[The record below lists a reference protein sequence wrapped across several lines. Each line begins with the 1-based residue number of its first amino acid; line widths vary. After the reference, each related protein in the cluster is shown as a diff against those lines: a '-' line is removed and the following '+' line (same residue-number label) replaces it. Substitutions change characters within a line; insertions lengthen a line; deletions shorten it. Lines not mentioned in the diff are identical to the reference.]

1 MSGAMG
7 GDDAPLTQA
16 LDSFD
21 QLSLRRDRE
30 RRRVTEEENAVRCLE
45 ELLAEKQRETQQL
58 AREAESRAAELAAL
72 ERRVPAL
79 EDTHHGARRSLQML
93 TQMRDLLNKQ
103 LDFEKRKTEEM
114 LQKLDDEV
122 KEAAA
127 RWERYETVYLTMPA
141 YQRKLEMDSLAAEE
155 RELHERREQLE
166 AALNSR
172 VSDRDFCVR
181 LAECWRQARLLE
193 GAIAGAGGGG
203 DQSPE
208 RENMSGACSQGF
220 GTPRCSRTPSP
231 VYDMETGNESG
242 GAEETAERSDASED
256 DRTADAASILAEGG
270 DRYQTEGEPSEA
282 AASCWEAGSEQGTPQ
297 KGPSPPQEP
306 VSLPQGAVRPP
317 TPTQPGV
324 PSPPRAGASPQR
336 QAAERQTQVLP
347 QGRSR
352 PTEPVQRPPP
362 PAVTSPAPHTRPSP
376 EKPQWSTEP
385 VPPVRRQSS
394 FLIQLPS
401 LYRPSRPRADRQTD
415 TSTGGRTASNTSP
428 ARSSINTSTVHRPPQ
443 APSPLQ
449 APQRQPSPAT
459 AATAED
465 VEMTD
470 VQEARP
476 APVRPP
482 PAGRPRPDLA
492 GSNRGGNSERAVSR
506 DSSPSESPSP
516 RKTVAMEQRQQQQ
529 SSMIPGEQR
538 QQPHI
543 AGQQKPPRPAMGQH
557 QLQQMPRIAMGQ
569 QQPKQPPHT
578 TTEQQEQPQQP
589 PNTAEQ
595 QPVSPSAAAVEKEV
609 PPAPTPPGSQNM
621 LGGRQYWLPM
631 PPDTPT
637 APPVDERRSFV
648 QRLRQSP
655 ELSRRPPPAARKPA
669 APLEPGLEHQFLRP
683 ALPSPHRATPR
694 AAASPQSIFDTPR
707 RPAVEPASPQRPP
720 AGSPSR
726 AVPQQTAPSTPRAAA
741 PAAEPTTPVRP
752 AAAAAGDAP
761 RSMAAFFTS
770 PETDVGEM
778 DSSFSLFGGPPGGK
792 AASPQPPPPS
802 GMSLFGAGDVG
813 GDGDQGADDFS
824 FSFFG
829 GGSSDAEKETSGG
842 GGGVFNFF

>member
-103 LDFEKRKTEEM
+103 LDSEKRKTEEM

-127 RWERYETVYLTMPA
+127 RWERYEAIYLTMPV

-155 RELHERREQLE
+155 RELNERREQLE

-193 GAIAGAGGGG
+193 GAIAGAGGG

-242 GAEETAERSDASED
+242 GAEETAERSD
-256 DRTADAASILAEGG
+256 
-270 DRYQTEGEPSEA
+270 
-282 AASCWEAGSEQGTPQ
+282 
-297 KGPSPPQEP
+297 
-306 VSLPQGAVRPP
+306 
-317 TPTQPGV
+317 
-324 PSPPRAGASPQR
+324 
-336 QAAERQTQVLP
+336 
-347 QGRSR
+347 
-352 PTEPVQRPPP
+352 
-362 PAVTSPAPHTRPSP
+362 
-376 EKPQWSTEP
+376 
-385 VPPVRRQSS
+385 
-394 FLIQLPS
+394 
-401 LYRPSRPRADRQTD
+401 
-415 TSTGGRTASNTSP
+415 
-428 ARSSINTSTVHRPPQ
+428 
-443 APSPLQ
+443 
-449 APQRQPSPAT
+449 
-459 AATAED
+459 
-465 VEMTD
+465 
-470 VQEARP
+470 
-476 APVRPP
+476 
-482 PAGRPRPDLA
+482 
-492 GSNRGGNSERAVSR
+492 
-506 DSSPSESPSP
+506 
-516 RKTVAMEQRQQQQ
+516 
-529 SSMIPGEQR
+529 
-538 QQPHI
+538 
-543 AGQQKPPRPAMGQH
+543 
-557 QLQQMPRIAMGQ
+557 
-569 QQPKQPPHT
+569 
-578 TTEQQEQPQQP
+578 
-589 PNTAEQ
+589 
-595 QPVSPSAAAVEKEV
+595 KEV
-609 PPAPTPPGSQNM
+609 PPASTSPGSQNM

-655 ELSRRPPPAARKPA
+655 ELARRPPPAARKPA

-683 ALPSPHRATPR
+683 ALPSSHRAASGAAT
-694 AAASPQSIFDTPR
+694 AASPQSIFDTPR

-720 AGSPSR
+720 VGSPSR
-726 AVPQQTAPSTPRAAA
+726 AVPQSTAPSTPRAAA

-792 AASPQPPPPS
+792 ATSPQPPPPS